1 MSQAVD
7 ATLISARLFV
17 SRDRS
22 PGSGPLPS
30 DRMDLRQLRYFVAV
44 AEELH
49 FSRAAARLN
58 LAQSALSAQIRSL
71 EDEVGGPLLVRS
83 TRQVSL
89 TPAGEALLSDAR
101 ELLASADVAV
111 RRARSLALGELG
123 VLRIASLGPAPGG
136 ILAPVLDRFGTRHP
150 RVRVEMRALAF
161 SELVEGL
168 RSGQADVAFLYEPI
182 DDPDLSTT
190 PLVTEPRV
198 AVLPVSHRLA
208 GRDWITPADLRGETF
223 ISHPNTVPQAWR
235 DFWVLVD
242 EIGERPRVSPRT
254 TDTLDEWLH
263 LIGRGIGVD
272 TCPALISRYYS
283 WPEVRFVE
291 LRDAAPARMVLACR
305 ADARSRIITE
315 FTELAVHVAQTAT
328 ANERT
333 PYRAPG

>member
-1 MSQAVD
+1 LAQRRFPLDYSREA
-7 ATLISARLFV
+7 ISD
-17 SRDRS
+17 RDPS
-22 PGSGPLPS
+22 ALPS
-30 DRMDLRQLRYFVAV
+30 LTMDLRQLRYFVAV

-83 TRQVSL
+83 TRRVSL
-89 TPAGEALLSDAR
+89 TPAGEALLADAR
-101 ELLASADVAV
+101 ELLASAEVAL

-123 VLRIASLGPAPGG
+123 VLRIAALGPAPGG

-150 RVRVEMRALAF
+150 RVRVEMRTLAF

-168 RSGQADVAFLYEPI
+168 RTGRADVAFLYEPI
-182 DDPDLSTT
+182 DEPDLITT
-190 PLVTEPRV
+190 PLLTEPRV
-198 AVLPVSHRLA
+198 AVLPASHRLA
-208 GRDWITPADLRGETF
+208 GREWVTPADLRDETF
-223 ISHPNTVPQAWR
+223 ITHPDTVPPQWR

-263 LIGRGIGVD
+263 LIGRGVGID

-283 WPEVRFVE
+283 WPEVSFVA
-291 LRDAAPARMVLACR
+291 LRDAAPAEMVLAR
-305 ADARSRIITE
+305 RVDADDRLIRE
-315 FTELAVHVAQTAT
+315 FTELALEIARTAT
-328 ANERT
+328 SNERT
-333 PYRAPG
+333 PYRPPA

>member
-1 MSQAVD
+1 
-7 ATLISARLFV
+7 
-17 SRDRS
+17 
-22 PGSGPLPS
+22 
-30 DRMDLRQLRYFVAV
+30 MDLRQLRYFVAV

-83 TRQVSL
+83 TRRVSL

-101 ELLASADVAV
+101 ELLASAEVAL

-123 VLRIASLGPAPGG
+123 VLRIAALGPAPGG

-150 RVRVEMRALAF
+150 RVRVEMRTLAF

-168 RSGQADVAFLYEPI
+168 RTGRADVAFLYEPI
-182 DDPDLSTT
+182 DEPDLITT
-190 PLVTEPRV
+190 PLLTEPRV
-198 AVLPVSHRLA
+198 AVLPASHRLA
-208 GRDWITPADLRGETF
+208 DRQWVTPADLRAETF
-223 ISHPNTVPQAWR
+223 ITHPDSVPLQWR

-263 LIGRGIGVD
+263 LIGRGVGID

-283 WPEVRFVE
+283 WPEVSFVP
-291 LRDAAPARMVLACR
+291 LREAAPAEMVLARR
-305 ADARSRIITE
+305 ADAENRLIRE
-315 FTELAVHVAQTAT
+315 FTELALEVARTAT
-328 ANERT
+328 SNERT
-333 PYRAPG
+333 PYRPPA